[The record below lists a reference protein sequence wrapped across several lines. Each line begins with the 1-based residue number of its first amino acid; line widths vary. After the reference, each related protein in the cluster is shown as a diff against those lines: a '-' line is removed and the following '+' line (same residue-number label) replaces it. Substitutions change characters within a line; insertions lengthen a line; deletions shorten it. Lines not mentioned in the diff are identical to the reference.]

1 LLNDLFCSSF
11 LNAPGLPFCVEL
23 YTVLEVGSVA
33 VVLCLLCPVVFRF
46 VFLLLV
52 FFGGRLDLAI
62 NWLLFL
68 ILFWALLAPSASF
81 LYALF

>member
-1 LLNDLFCSSF
+1 
-11 LNAPGLPFCVEL
+11 L

-52 FFGGRLDLAI
+52 FFGGRLAI

-68 ILFWALLAPSASF
+68 TLFWALLAPSASF